1 MQTAHDTSPA
11 VAAEGLVS
19 GNFDFKQILSGIVD
33 ATNGAVQFGR
43 LVRVKTAPAA
53 GSLPVVELPDATG
66 EVTGDSAL
74 GVVVRDLENEVPAS
88 GVFAGYGTGDIC
100 SVLRKGRIWVISEDA
115 VSAVMAP
122 VFVRFTANGAGK
134 DIGQFRT
141 DADTDKAVA
150 LPGAHFLNT
159 CDAGGLVEIEIDM
172 QD

>member
-33 ATNGAVQFGR
+33 ATNGAVKFGR

-88 GVFAGYGTGDIC
+88 GVFAGYATGDIC
-100 SVLRKGRIWVISEDA
+100 SVMRKGRIWVISEDA

-122 VFVRFTANGAGK
+122 VFVRFTADANP
-134 DIGQFRT
+134 IGGFRT
-141 DADTDKAVA
+141 DADTDEAVA

-172 QD
+172 